1 MEQTSGSSTRDEGG
15 GGGGGGG
22 GGVGSGNNK
31 VGKKS
36 DDEEEEA
43 RTVVRKDGDG
53 GDGNRDLLDS
63 TPLRMRIARKL
74 RSSRLR
80 WSRGHLHGRRDVT
93 TEAKAQA
100 QLHVEVDVGVDLGL
114 GNTQRKE
121 RTLPEPT
128 PTPASSTTTII
139 SINTNSFGNLNQL
152 VLSSTPPSSPAESGP
167 SFSTTT
173 RSSTTRTSEVVP
185 VTTVTS
191 FVSAPVVTVWNST
204 AIRTSWHTTRTTVE
218 RTVVVIASPTIVSY
232 RRTSTRR
239 SSSTRHSSSTS
250 HRPSASSSSNST
262 SATSSRWSS
271 STVLPTAYSTY
282 GGGGGGGGGGA
293 TALPTSSPVPTNS
306 VSASSGPNVN
316 PTLVGGVLG
325 GLCAFALVLVAI
337 LFALRRHKRRLA
349 EQALDDAG
357 YGGPLPTPA
366 GSRGITE
373 RSSVTPFAAAAS
385 LFGRR
390 SRHSRQQSAASEPT
404 SEQGFYRVG
413 GRKIDPVLGG
423 PRPAGKS
430 LEGGQ
435 SFFDEG
441 EGGHVRSPPTPI
453 SAGAGPSRFSSH
465 TATST
470 SPIISS
476 VPGPTVP
483 MAAAIPATARIPEEK
498 DEGELYRES
507 TPTGSVRRPTP
518 TPEFM
523 TRPQLAGAAG
533 RDGLGRSLPS
543 HDGSRASKFTEDI
556 V

>member
-22 GGVGSGNNK
+22 RVGSGNNK
-31 VGKKS
+31 VEKKS
-36 DDEEEEA
+36 DDEEEEEA

-63 TPLRMRIARKL
+63 KPLRMRIARKV
-74 RSSRLR
+74 RCTRL
-80 WSRGHLHGRRDVT
+80 RGHLHGRRDAT

-100 QLHVEVDVGVDLGL
+100 QLQVKVDVDVDLDL
-114 GNTQRKE
+114 GNTRRKE
-121 RTLPEPT
+121 RTLPKP
-128 PTPASSTTTII
+128 PTPASSTATII
-139 SINTNSFGNLNQL
+139 SINTNSFRNSDQL
-152 VLSSTPPSSPAESGP
+152 ILSSTPPSSPAESGP
-167 SFSTTT
+167 SFSTT
-173 RSSTTRTSEVVP
+173 RSSKTRTSEVGP

-204 AIRTSWHTTRTTVE
+204 AIRTSWHTTQTTVE

-239 SSSTRHSSSTS
+239 SSSTRHRSSVSL
-250 HRPSASSSSNST
+250 RPSASSSSNPS

-271 STVLPTAYSTY
+271 STVFPTTYSTY
-282 GGGGGGGGGGA
+282 GGGGGGGGGGSGV
-293 TALPTSSPVPTNS
+293 TTLPTSSPVPTNS
-306 VSASSGPNVN
+306 ASASLSPNVN

-325 GLCAFALVLVAI
+325 GLCALALVFVAI

-349 EQALDDAG
+349 EQALDDAA

-366 GSRGITE
+366 GPRGITE
-373 RSSVTPFAAAAS
+373 RSRMVPFAAVAS
-385 LFGRR
+385 LLGRR
-390 SRHSRQQSAASEPT
+390 SRHNRQQSAASEPT
-404 SEQGFYRVG
+404 SEQGFYRIH

-435 SFFDEG
+435 SFDEG
-441 EGGHVRSPPTPI
+441 EGGHVRSPSTPI
-453 SAGAGPSRFSSH
+453 STAAGPSRLSSH

-498 DEGELYRES
+498 DEGEFCRES

-518 TPEFM
+518 TPEFI